1 MAVICFTVAM
11 AYLWTKLAAAP
22 FERFE
27 KLFIEKN
34 NRFIS
39 ENHIQWTH
47 ASGPLHFVFLTE
59 YVAGYRLGTLPL
71 GTFRTP

>member
-1 MAVICFTVAM
+1 M
-11 AYLWTKLAAAP
+11 AYLGTKLAAAP
-22 FERFE
+22 FESSE

-39 ENHIQWTH
+39 ENRIQWTD
-47 ASGPLHFVFLTE
+47 ASGPLHFVFLKE
-59 YVAGYRLGTLPL
+59 YVSGYRLGTLPL